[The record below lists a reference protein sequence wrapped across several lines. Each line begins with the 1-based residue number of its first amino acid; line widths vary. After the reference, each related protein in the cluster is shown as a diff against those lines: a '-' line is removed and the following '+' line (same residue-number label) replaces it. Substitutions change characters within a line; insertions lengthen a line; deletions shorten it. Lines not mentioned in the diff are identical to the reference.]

1 MAPVQRLW
9 AINQK
14 ERQLTEKLASL
25 RLTRQMMEEHLK
37 LQDHFLQYQLATYD
51 QSSLPLTN
59 GYHEDSEGGT
69 LKFV

>member
-1 MAPVQRLW
+1 
-9 AINQK
+9 
-14 ERQLTEKLASL
+14 
-25 RLTRQMMEEHLK
+25 MMEEHLK
-37 LQDHFLQYQLATYD
+37 LQDHFLEYQLATYD